1 MNCPRNIA
9 TSPDNS
15 QVTSLVSSSLPV
27 HLMPSLS
34 PRTGFA
40 YYQSNL
46 APPRSMPSPEQQK
59 EMLANVIDSVLQLI
73 DEDDDFLDFSMDN
86 PQKDPLAPSQ

>member
-15 QVTSLVSSSLPV
+15 QVTSLVSSSL

-34 PRTGFA
+34 PRTDFA